1 MILEIFGK
9 VWDILF
15 FFMDYLYFLLDFDVI
30 DIVKRVVDFVVIVDD
45 ILEVRVGVEIW
56 FCTWI
61 KIFESVFDLI
71 LLIFI
76 LSL

>member
-30 DIVKRVVDFVVIVDD
+30 DIVKWVVDFVVIVDD

-56 FCTWI
+56 FCMWI

>member
-56 FCTWI
+56 FCMWI

>member
-15 FFMDYLYFLLDFDVI
+15 FFIDYLYFLLDFDVI
-30 DIVKRVVDFVVIVDD
+30 DRVKRVVDFVVIVDD
-45 ILEVRVGVEIW
+45 ILEVRVGEEIW
-56 FCTWI
+56 FCMWI

>member
-15 FFMDYLYFLLDFDVI
+15 FFIDYLYFLLDFDVI
-30 DIVKRVVDFVVIVDD
+30 DRVKRVVDFVVIVDD
-45 ILEVRVGVEIW
+45 ILEVRVGEEIW

-61 KIFESVFDLI
+61 MIFESVFDLI

>member
-15 FFMDYLYFLLDFDVI
+15 FFIDYLYFLLDFDVI

>member
-30 DIVKRVVDFVVIVDD
+30 DIVKWVVDFVVIVDD

>member
-15 FFMDYLYFLLDFDVI
+15 FFIDYLYFLLDFDVI
-30 DIVKRVVDFVVIVDD
+30 DRVKRVVDFVVIVDD

>member
-15 FFMDYLYFLLDFDVI
+15 FFIDYLYFLLDFDVI
-30 DIVKRVVDFVVIVDD
+30 DRVKWVVDFVVIVDD

>member
-30 DIVKRVVDFVVIVDD
+30 DRVKWVVDFVVIVDD
-45 ILEVRVGVEIW
+45 ILEVRVGEEIW

>member
-15 FFMDYLYFLLDFDVI
+15 FFIDYLYFLLDFDVI
-30 DIVKRVVDFVVIVDD
+30 DIVKWVVDFVVIVDD

>member
-30 DIVKRVVDFVVIVDD
+30 DIVKRVVDFVVRVDD

>member
-30 DIVKRVVDFVVIVDD
+30 DRVKRVVDFVVIVDD